1 MKKERIREKTLVDI
15 KESKQLTFDKLPKNE
30 EPQPTPKFEKSI
42 DIAQLKYSIK
52 ENELELSIAFGLLP
66 SKNYFSNLALELYF
80 DNEILN
86 TFLIGVP
93 PSQLLG
99 DELEFPVTLDMTG
112 ICQGAHTI
120 KVEMY
125 ERKDNEKLFSTSK
138 YVIVQYSPTRK
149 EDRYVKVPIVRKID
163 GVFRI
168 ILPEEKELYEQ
179 FEKNRRVEL
188 KSNRDQW

>member
-1 MKKERIREKTLVDI
+1 MKKERIREKTIGDI
-15 KESKQLTFDKLPKNE
+15 KESKQLTFDQLPKNE
-30 EPQPTPKFEKSI
+30 APQPTTKFEKSI
-42 DIAQLKYSIK
+42 DISQLKYSIK

-66 SKNYFSNLALELYF
+66 SKNYFSNLALEIYF
-80 DNEILN
+80 DSDILN
-86 TFLIGVP
+86 TFQINLP

-120 KVEMY
+120 KVEMFEPGEK
-125 ERKDNEKLFSTSK
+125 ERLFCESK
-138 YVIVQYSPTRK
+138 YVIVQYSPSRR

-168 ILPEEKELYEQ
+168 ILPQEKELYEQ
-179 FEKNRRVEL
+179 FEKNRRQDL
-188 KSNRDQW
+188 NSKRDQW